1 MRRIIRNV
9 FGFLMAVM
17 LLLAFVACITY
28 ADDEYI
34 ERYAQT
40 YEVSAVN
47 R

>member
-9 FGFLMAVM
+9 VGFLMAVM

-28 ADDEYI
+28 ADDDYV
-34 ERYAQT
+34 ERYSQVG
-40 YEVSAVN
+40 EVSAES

>member
-9 FGFLMAVM
+9 VGFLMAVM

-28 ADDEYI
+28 ADDDYV
-34 ERYAQT
+34 ERYPQVS
-40 YEVSAVN
+40 EVSAES